1 MKIFQKRKSS
11 HYLSEKRKNDFDPQ
25 EKVDHPTIIFIYFT
39 SAPVSQES
47 NQKYT
52 DFTSLSKR
60 VYHFTKVE
68 FITPEGEFND
78 AICTLIIPELNEDS
92 PPYVA
97 IYYKRDNS
105 DWFTESLYRKRV
117 RYSFKDG
124 VVKLD
129 RSNFW
134 DWYEVNEIKVIII
147 Y

>member
-1 MKIFQKRKSS
+1 MIPGGKWVAQ
-11 HYLSEKRKNDFDPQ
+11 L
-25 EKVDHPTIIFIYFT
+25 IISCLVV
-39 SAPVSQES
+39 SAAVSQES
-47 NQKYT
+47 NQK
-52 DFTSLSKR
+52 FTEFISLTKR
-60 VYHFTKVE
+60 VYYYTKVE

-78 AICTLIIPELNEDS
+78 AICTLVISELDEDS

-117 RYSFKDG
+117 RYSFKNG
-124 VVKLD
+124 VLKLD

-134 DWYEVNEIKVIII
+134 DWYEVNEIKVVVI

>member
-1 MKIFQKRKSS
+1 MKMIPGGKWVAQ
-11 HYLSEKRKNDFDPQ
+11 L
-25 EKVDHPTIIFIYFT
+25 IICCLVV
-39 SAPVSQES
+39 SAAVSQES
-47 NQKYT
+47 NQK
-52 DFTSLSKR
+52 FTEFKSLTKR
-60 VYHFTKVE
+60 VYYYTKVE

-78 AICTLIIPELNEDS
+78 AICTLVISELKEES

-117 RYSFKDG
+117 RYSFKNG
-124 VVKLD
+124 VIKLD

-134 DWYEVNEIKVIII
+134 DWYEVNEIKVVII